1 MVKRFKRSAADDS
14 DVTDAFELGRQL
26 AESGELAAAAVAYRR
41 ADKRG
46 DPAAATRLGELLEQQ
61 GDLAGAAAAYR
72 RASDRGDA
80 AAAINLGRLLARHDD
95 VVGAEAAY
103 RRAADLG
110 DDRRLDSGGED
121 SGGEGDVPG
130 SKVLSNPRIKRLQAL
145 LSFLGFDPGPADGV
159 YGPMTTAAVT
169 SFQEAHDLAID
180 GVLGP
185 RTEETLREILRA
197 PTSDRIERVK
207 ALQRQLSRLGF
218 QAGPVD
224 GRYGPLTTDAVTRFQ
239 QAHGLRVD
247 GLVGRVTAE
256 ALAQS
261 AAKPSWKDSK
271 T

>member
-1 MVKRFKRSAADDS
+1 MVRRFKRSAADDS

-110 DDRRLDSGGED
+110 DDRGLDSRGD
-121 SGGEGDVPG
+121 GDVPG

-218 QAGPVD
+218 QPGAVD